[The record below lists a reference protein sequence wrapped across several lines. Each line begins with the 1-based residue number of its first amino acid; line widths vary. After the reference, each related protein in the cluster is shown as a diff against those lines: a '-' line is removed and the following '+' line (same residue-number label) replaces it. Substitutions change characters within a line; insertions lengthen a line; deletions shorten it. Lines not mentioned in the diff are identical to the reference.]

1 MALFIFKK
9 VRSNLQEI
17 LRIFINSMDKVVVD
31 KPNRRKVIK
40 KKKKNNLKAITA
52 IYNLIHFIYSRQL

>member
-1 MALFIFKK
+1 MALFIYKK
-9 VRSNLQEI
+9 LRSNLQEI

-31 KPNRRKVIK
+31 KSNPRKVI
-40 KKKKNNLKAITA
+40 KKKNNLKAITA